1 MAKSQ
6 NGDSKVIPIRV
17 KKDVVDILDKL
28 VELGFVGHVVP
39 LASCYAS
46 TALVEL

>member
-1 MAKSQ
+1 VQSMF
-6 NGDSKVIPIRV
+6 
-17 KKDVVDILDKL
+17 DVREL

-39 LASCYAS
+39 LASCYDS